1 MSLPKEDQYDVVVVG
16 SGAAGFSAGLTAVQG
31 GSKTMVLEKGR
42 ATGGSSNYTEGLFA
56 VNSSLQKAKGIK
68 VSGTEV
74 LKEEV
79 EYSQYKA
86 DARIWRNYVD
96 GSAENVDWL
105 QEQGVEFERVQAMG
119 AGEATWHIYKG
130 MGDAVIHQALQPRF
144 EAVGGEVVTS
154 AAAVNLVRQA
164 DQTFV
169 VTVRD
174 EANQD
179 VKAVHARAVI
189 LATGGY
195 LNNPEMMAEE
205 TNYDLS
211 RLETVSSGK
220 GTGDGLRMAWQVGAR
235 KYGTGMAMLFGGYLS
250 DPETPSFKFMSSQ
263 MNVAAGQQLLLWV
276 NENGERFVNE
286 EVVYN
291 FSQAGNALYTQAEV
305 YSILD
310 QGVIDKMITEGNFMG
325 LGVYVLR
332 GQKMDTLQEEIDAA
346 VAADKTFIFK
356 ADSIEELA
364 KKMGLAQLP
373 ATISRYNRDAA
384 QGEDREFGKPVEYMQ
399 PVTQGPFY
407 GFKLNIGAFC
417 TMGGLQVTPQNE
429 VRDEQGQV
437 IPGLYA
443 VGNDAAGLTG
453 DTYGPNMPGTCVGYA
468 IYSGRNA
475 GQQVTEYLR

>member
-1 MSLPKEDQYDVVVVG
+1 
-16 SGAAGFSAGLTAVQG
+16 
-31 GSKTMVLEKGR
+31 
-42 ATGGSSNYTEGLFA
+42 
-56 VNSSLQKAKGIK
+56 
-68 VSGTEV
+68 
-74 LKEEV
+74 
-79 EYSQYKA
+79 
-86 DARIWRNYVD
+86 
-96 GSAENVDWL
+96 
-105 QEQGVEFERVQAMG
+105 
-119 AGEATWHIYKG
+119 
-130 MGDAVIHQALQPRF
+130 
-144 EAVGGEVVTS
+144 
-154 AAAVNLVRQA
+154 
-164 DQTFV
+164 
-169 VTVRD
+169 
-174 EANQD
+174 
-179 VKAVHARAVI
+179 
-189 LATGGY
+189 
-195 LNNPEMMAEE
+195 
-205 TNYDLS
+205 
-211 RLETVSSGK
+211 
-220 GTGDGLRMAWQVGAR
+220 
-235 KYGTGMAMLFGGYLS
+235 
-250 DPETPSFKFMSSQ
+250 
-263 MNVAAGQQLLLWV
+263 MNVAAGQQPLLWV

-364 KKMGLAQLP
+364 KKMGLAQ
-373 ATISRYNRDAA
+373 
-384 QGEDREFGKPVEYMQ
+384 F
-399 PVTQGPFY
+399 
-407 GFKLNIGAFC
+407 
-417 TMGGLQVTPQNE
+417 E